1 MDEFLQQ
8 VVNAIS
14 LGGIYAL
21 LALGL
26 AMVFSI
32 FGLINFAHGELMTIC
47 GYTIYFAMKDGAPFL
62 VAVLLGIAA
71 AGVAALLME
80 RIAFRPLRGS
90 TIPVLMLASIAVSGV
105 LQVLFQNLISARP
118 VPIRTPDFLS
128 ESISVFGLQLG
139 VMKLIAFAATV
150 VVLLVMSQFL
160 KHTTIGLSMHA
171 AADDFA
177 VTRLMGIR
185 ADRVI
190 GSAFVLSGVLAGG
203 AAVLWIALRG
213 SVDPL
218 MGLLPLFKAFIATI
232 IGGLGSLSGAVAGGF
247 LLGFIDVGLQS
258 YLPGSLLRYQDA
270 IAFGIVIL
278 VLLVRPHGLL
288 GKPEQI

>member
-1 MDEFLQQ
+1 MEEFLQQ
-8 VVNAIS
+8 IVNAIS

-47 GYTIYFAMKDGAPFL
+47 GFTIYFSMKNGAPFL
-62 VAVLLGIAA
+62 LGVLLGIAA

-90 TIPVLMLASIAVSGV
+90 TIPVLMLASIAISGV

-118 VPIRTPDFLS
+118 VPIRMPEFLS
-128 ESISVFGLQLG
+128 ESISVFGLQFG

-150 VVLLVMSQFL
+150 VVLVVMSQFL
-160 KHTTIGLSMHA
+160 KRTTIGLSMHA
-171 AADDFA
+171 AADNFA

-203 AAVLWIALRG
+203 AAVLWIAARG

-258 YLPGSLLRYQDA
+258 YLPGSLLGYQDA

>member
-1 MDEFLQQ
+1 MEEFLQQ
-8 VVNAIS
+8 VINAIS

-47 GYTIYFAMKDGAPFL
+47 GFTMYYAIKYGAPFL
-62 VAVLLGIAA
+62 LAVLLGIAA

-90 TIPVLMLASIAVSGV
+90 TIPVLMLASIAISGV

-118 VPIRTPDFLS
+118 VPIKMPDFLS
-128 ESISVFGLQLG
+128 DSISIFGLQFG
-139 VMKLIAFAATV
+139 VMKLIAFGTTV
-150 VVLLVMSQFL
+150 VVLVVMSQFL
-160 KHTTIGLSMHA
+160 KRTTIGLSMHA
-171 AADDFA
+171 AADNFA

-190 GSAFVLSGVLAGG
+190 GSAFVLSGILAGG

>member
-1 MDEFLQQ
+1 MEEFLQQ
-8 VVNAIS
+8 VINAIS

-26 AMVFSI
+26 AIVFSI

-47 GYTIYFAMKDGAPFL
+47 GFTMYYAMKSGAPFL
-62 VAVLLGIAA
+62 LAVFLGIAA
-71 AGVAALLME
+71 AGAAALLME
-80 RIAFRPLRGS
+80 RVAFRPLRGS

-105 LQVLFQNLISARP
+105 LQVLFQNVVSARP
-118 VPIRTPDFLS
+118 VPIRMPEFLS
-128 ESISVFGLQLG
+128 ESVTVFGLQFG
-139 VMKLIAFAATV
+139 VMKLIAFAATAI
-150 VVLLVMSQFL
+150 VLVLMSQFL
-160 KHTTIGLSMHA
+160 KRTTLGLSMHA
-171 AADDFA
+171 AADNFA

-190 GSAFVLSGVLAGG
+190 GSAFVLSGLLAGG

-270 IAFGIVIL
+270 FAFGIVIL
-278 VLLVRPHGLL
+278 VLLIRPHGLL